1 MSLILAHHSVDQII
15 PITPEVTNLYT
26 RLTTE
31 ISRLVS
37 PQHALLFAEP
47 KTVKNTIDWYAEG
60 KEFTP
65 WKDLSEV
72 KQKEALQVIQSTL
85 VDITSAARL
94 HPRSLLSRSLPACG
108 CFPSLEDV
116 YIVDGRPVLTKW
128 GYREVNG
135 FYNPLANHTTKITQQ
150 ARRLLWSHFPWITA
164 LVALFLG
171 VVTSLLW
178 NIYHHSNKSCYAT
191 YPLLKDVEEALKTQ
205 DQNKD
210 LTNKQGALL
219 NALEVLKQQCK
230 IPSIQP
236 LKPQDAPELGVLP
249 DATKVPDVPTV
260 PPIEKL
266 PNIEAPKQQE
276 IPQPKPTPQPQ
287 KKVDFPKDAWDK
299 KDKSMLNGCWHL
311 TTPLKLVTR
320 GAGIWTPVE
329 SWKVCFNQSGN
340 GNQTIVKSDNT
351 SCHGPVSAYFQG
363 EQLIIKQPG
372 NCNGSFFLVQGTQ
385 VCTRVS
391 DTEARCLYNDD
402 DRPSGN
408 RVPGIFKR

>member
-1 MSLILAHHSVDQII
+1 M
-15 PITPEVTNLYT
+15 
-26 RLTTE
+26 
-31 ISRLVS
+31 
-37 PQHALLFAEP
+37 LLFAEP

-249 DATKVPDVPTV
+249 DATKMPDVPTV

>member
-249 DATKVPDVPTV
+249 DATKMPDVPTV

>member
-1 MSLILAHHSVDQII
+1 MSLILAHHSVDQIT

-26 RLTTE
+26 QLTTE
-31 ISRLVS
+31 ISQFVS

-47 KTVKNTIDWYAEG
+47 KTIKNIINWHAEG

-65 WKDLSEV
+65 WKELSEA
-72 KQKEALQVIQSTL
+72 KQKEALQVMQSTL

-94 HPRSLLSRSLPACG
+94 HPRSILSRSLPACG
-108 CFPSLEDV
+108 YFPSLEDV

-128 GYREVNG
+128 GYRGING
-135 FYNPLANHTTKITQQ
+135 FYNPLANHKTKITQQ
-150 ARRLLWSHFPWITA
+150 ARRLLWSNFPWITA
-164 LVALFLG
+164 LVALFFG
-171 VVTSLLW
+171 VLTSLFW
-178 NIYHHSNKSCYAT
+178 NIYHHSDKACYAT
-191 YPLLKDVEEALKTQ
+191 YPLVKDVEEALKTQ
-205 DQNKD
+205 DQNEG
-210 LTNKQGALL
+210 LINKRNALL
-219 NALEVLKQQCK
+219 NALEVLRQQCK
-230 IPSIQP
+230 IPPIQP

-249 DATKVPDVPTV
+249 DAPKVPEVPTV

-266 PNIEAPKQQE
+266 PNIETPKQQE
-276 IPQPKPTPQPQ
+276 VQKPQPQ

-299 KDKSMLNGCWHL
+299 KDKSMLKGCWHL
-311 TTPLKLVTR
+311 TTPLKLVVR

-340 GNQTIVKSDNT
+340 GNQTIVKADKT
-351 SCHGPVSAYFQG
+351 SCNGPVSAYFQG
-363 EQLIIKQPG
+363 EQLVIKQPG

-408 RVPGIFKR
+408 KVPGIFKR